1 MSIPFS
7 REEHEEFCKR
17 MEAEHHRQNRRLELL
32 ENSVQQIDSL
42 ATSVEKLALSLQ
54 SMVKEQE
61 QQGRRLEVLEGRD
74 GAMWRK
80 VVGYLITT
88 VIGIVV
94 GYIFRQIGM

>member
-1 MSIPFS
+1 MGETIS

-32 ENSVQQIDSL
+32 ENSMQQIDSL

-94 GYIFRQIGM
+94 GYVFKQIGM